1 MVEAHIDVFLATDSQ
16 GQFTQQQVTAIGMN
30 LIECTAELKAV
41 EHLRIN
47 ALTKQQ
53 IKGFV
58 GKKLWG

>member
-1 MVEAHIDVFLATDSQ
+1 MMRKYHVRFGGGLGEKAGMTSLAAYPT
-16 GQFTQQQVTAIGMN
+16 
-30 LIECTAELKAV
+30 ECTAELKAV